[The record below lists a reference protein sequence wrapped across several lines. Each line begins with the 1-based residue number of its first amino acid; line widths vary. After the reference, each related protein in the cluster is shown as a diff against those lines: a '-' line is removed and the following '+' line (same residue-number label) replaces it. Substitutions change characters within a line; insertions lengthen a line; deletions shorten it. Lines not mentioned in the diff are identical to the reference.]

1 VKAPVFVLV
10 IALITLQAV
19 GFPQKV
25 EVGYDK
31 DTDFS
36 KYKTYSWAEPS
47 MPPVWPVVF
56 EAVVARVDAELQDR
70 GLIRTPK
77 DGDLTLLP
85 SGGVGFGLAAQA
97 GTPYS
102 PTYGGPPPVM
112 NATMWTGTTGPST
125 AGTYVS
131 DGTFALAVVERATN
145 KLVWS
150 GSVKQSLD
158 IQKKHKSLELV
169 DRAMIKLMKQFPA
182 KK

>member
-1 VKAPVFVLV
+1 VKTPLHILVL
-10 IALITLQAV
+10 ALFSLQAV
-19 GFPQKV
+19 AFPQKV
-25 EVGYDK
+25 KVGYDK
-31 DTDFS
+31 GTDFS
-36 KYKTYSWAEPS
+36 KFKTYSWAEPS
-47 MPPVWPVVF
+47 MPPVWPVAF
-56 EAVVARVDAELQDR
+56 EAVVARVDAELQGR
-70 GLIRTPK
+70 GLLKTPK
-77 DGDLTLLP
+77 DGDLTLVP

-125 AGTYVS
+125 AGTYVA
-131 DGTFALAVVERATN
+131 DGTFVLAIVERATN

-158 IQKKHKSLELV
+158 IEKKHKSLELV
-169 DRAMIKLMKQFPA
+169 DKATIKLMKQFPA